1 MFVKRIGFC
10 IDVPAMIS
18 KRDLCK
24 TPLIHDR
31 YWDHDH
37 KDSQGVTKKIWSIL
51 PVLFN
56 KSKSRFN
63 WVNKEGLKRK
73 AVD

>member
-1 MFVKRIGFC
+1 VNRPYVVKNIGVF
-10 IDVPAMIS
+10 
-18 KRDLCK
+18 
-24 TPLIHDR
+24 IHDR